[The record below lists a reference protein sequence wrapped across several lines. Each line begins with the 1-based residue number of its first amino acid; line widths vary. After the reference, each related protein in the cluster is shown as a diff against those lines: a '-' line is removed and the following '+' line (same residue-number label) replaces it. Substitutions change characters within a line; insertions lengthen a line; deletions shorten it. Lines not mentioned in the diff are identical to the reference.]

1 MLGLCKQK
9 FEVFLQRLLVSVE
22 RGVRGI
28 CRKTAMLSGGLLQGT
43 ESVQTFEI
51 FCLFLLVLR
60 CCACCQFNYIFS
72 CPIMAVS
79 EAQADMAS
87 VSNPSSGMF
96 EIAEASGVR
105 TGTKIIIHLKEDCKE
120 FANEDRVK
128 GERRREMLLP
138 TEGMH
143 GVCWFPMSGR

>member
-1 MLGLCKQK
+1 
-9 FEVFLQRLLVSVE
+9 
-22 RGVRGI
+22 
-28 CRKTAMLSGGLLQGT
+28 MLSGGLLEGT
-43 ESVQTFEI
+43 ESIQTFEI
-51 FCLFLLVLR
+51 FLPFPLG
-60 CCACCQFNYIFS
+60 ACCQFNYIFS
-72 CPIMAVS
+72 CLIMAVC
-79 EAQADMAS
+79 EAQADLAS

-128 GERRREMLLP
+128 GERRRETLLP

-143 GVCWFPMSGR
+143 GVCWFPTSGR